1 MAMDWDRIEDDWVS
15 IRRLAKREWPSLDDA
30 GLDSAGGDRARLIAL
45 LQDTYGWSRAR
56 AASEAERWLREVIA
70 ETV

>member
-1 MAMDWDRIEDDWVS
+1 MTMDWNRIEEEWVS

-30 GLDSAGGDRARLIAL
+30 ELESAGGDRARLIAL
-45 LQDTYGWSRAR
+45 LQETYGWSRAR
-56 AASEAERWLREVIA
+56 AASEAERWLREIVA